1 MARNSR
7 SDGRTNASSNR
18 PNGQNRSST
27 AIVDRPHSVSGSK
40 LSIPTPRPADAAS
53 TTNSPTPS
61 SAATAS
67 PRSPVTIPVSHE
79 QIAMAAYN
87 LWKQRGGTAEQNWMD
102 AEAQLRKQA
111 QL

>member
-1 MARNSR
+1 
-7 SDGRTNASSNR
+7 
-18 PNGQNRSST
+18 
-27 AIVDRPHSVSGSK
+27 
-40 LSIPTPRPADAAS
+40 
-53 TTNSPTPS
+53 
-61 SAATAS
+61 
-67 PRSPVTIPVSHE
+67 VTIPVSHE